1 MSGKETNKGFG
12 LFNVQQRIRLFSE
25 SEDYGITAETEEGK
39 YAAFTILIKQPS
51 DRKTTNDEC
60 LKKGKIKGG
69 TGYIRNGFRL

>member
-1 MSGKETNKGFG
+1 MPCSSTKRDVLSVPINKVLIGEETNKGFG

-51 DRKTTNDEC
+51 DRKNY
-60 LKKGKIKGG
+60 K
-69 TGYIRNGFRL
+69 